1 MRVEINRAIVIY
13 GVGYA
18 STSILLIPFFYNK
31 SSGFIKA
38 LMNSMTSIHSILW
51 PVALPRITVDF
62 MLLPIFQFLYYN
74 RSLR

>member
-1 MRVEINRAIVIY
+1 MHNKIIIY
-13 GVGYA
+13 GVGYV

-38 LMNSMTSIHSILW
+38 LMKSMTSIHSILW
-51 PVALPRITVDF
+51 PVALPRIAVDF

>member
-1 MRVEINRAIVIY
+1 MHNKIIIY

-38 LMNSMTSIHSILW
+38 LMKSMTSIHSILW
-51 PVALPRITVDF
+51 PVALPRIAVD
-62 MLLPIFQFLYYN
+62 LLLIPVFHCLYYN